1 MPKISPCLW
10 FDANG
15 EDAAHFYVSVFK
27 NSTDGAV
34 SRYGD
39 GAPLPAG
46 TALTVAFALDGT
58 DFTALNG
65 GPMFKFSEAIS
76 FQVDCADQAE
86 VDYFWEKLTE
96 GGGQT
101 SQCGWLKDR
110 FGLSWQIV
118 PHVLPGLMKEPN
130 AGKIMGALMQMT
142 KLDIAKLQEAARSQ
156 PAAM

>member
-1 MPKISPCLW
+1 MPKITPCLR

-15 EDAAHFYVSVFK
+15 EDAANFYVSVFK
-27 NSTDGAV
+27 NSTVGAV
-34 SRYGD
+34 SRYGE
-39 GAPLPAG
+39 GPSLPAG
-46 TALTVAFALDGT
+46 TALTVAFTLDRT

-65 GPMFKFSEAIS
+65 GSMFKFSEAIS

-110 FGLSWQIV
+110 FGLSWQIA
-118 PHVLPGLMKEPN
+118 PHVLPELMKEPN
-130 AGKIMGALMQMT
+130 AGKIMGALLQMT